1 MTSHESDKY
10 DELSRAL
17 GIAVLSVIRAIA
29 DIADF
34 KAEDHNQKLVIVN
47 GLALITV
54 REITDKIL
62 ETSISYMSTVK
73 EQMDE
78 FKKELDP
85 DAD

>member
-1 MTSHESDKY
+1 MTSHEREKY
-10 DELSRAL
+10 DELSEAL

-62 ETSISYMSTVK
+62 ETSMSYMSTVK
-73 EQMDE
+73 EQRDI
-78 FKKELDP
+78 FDKEIDP
-85 DAD
+85 DAN